1 MHKTFFSFLKIYT
14 KGRDGESFTFHVI
27 FYFSLHIFSEINI
40 VGQKVRLVFPQNELS
55 DLPNIRCMKKIY
67 T

>member
-14 KGRDGESFTFHVI
+14 KGRDGESGDILLFTVCLSVKLA
-27 FYFSLHIFSEINI
+27 YW
-40 VGQKVRLVFPQNELS
+40 VGQKVRLGFSPNELS

>member
-14 KGRDGESFTFHVI
+14 KGRDGESGDILLFIVCLSVKLT
-27 FYFSLHIFSEINI
+27 YW
-40 VGQKVRLVFPQNELS
+40 VGQKVRLGFSPNELS